1 MTQISNNPLRQFFR
15 QPAIYL
21 RLPSGGH
28 HWAPGALVMPQN
40 GELPVYPMTAIDEIS
55 YRTPD
60 ALFNGQAVI
69 NVIESCVPNIKDAGQ
84 IPNTDLN
91 ALLVAIR
98 IASYG
103 HAMDIASTC
112 PSCKNEDEFSVDL
125 RVLLDN
131 LASPDYA
138 NAMDLGDLQIRF
150 RPSTYEEQNKSALE
164 QFEKQKVLQQVTE
177 NNTSEEERGKL
188 LAESLRQ
195 ITELTINLI
204 SKNIAAIQI
213 PGAVV
218 TDIDQIKEFLYQC
231 DRNVFKQIRDHV
243 IDLTQQA
250 QIKPLDVEC
259 TECSNKYT
267 QEINLDMTSFFDSAS

>member
-1 MTQISNNPLRQFFR
+1 MTQTSNNPLRQFFR

-21 RLPSGGH
+21 RLPSGGQY
-28 HWAPGALVMPQN
+28 WAPGALVMPEN
-40 GELPVYPMTAIDEIS
+40 GEIPIYPMTAIDEIN

-60 ALFNGQAVI
+60 ALFNGQAVV
-69 NVIESCVPNIKDAGQ
+69 NVVQSCVPNIKDAGK

-103 HAMDIASTC
+103 HAMDINSTC
-112 PSCKNEDEFSVDL
+112 TQCKNEDEFSVDL

-131 LASPDYA
+131 IRPPDYSKV
-138 NAMDLGDLQIRF
+138 MDHGDLKIIF
-150 RPSTYEEQNKSALE
+150 KPSTYEEQNKSALE
-164 QFEKQKVLQQVTE
+164 QFEKQKVLQQINESEITE
-177 NNTSEEERGKL
+177 EDRRKVLT
-188 LAESLRQ
+188 ESLRQ

-204 SKNIAAIQI
+204 SKSIAAIQA
-213 PGAVV
+213 PGTVV
-218 TDIDQIKEFLYQC
+218 NDPDQIKEFLHQC

-243 IDLTQQA
+243 IELTQQG
-250 QIKPLDVEC
+250 QIKPVDVEC
-259 TECSNKYT
+259 TECSHHYT

>member
-28 HWAPGALVMPQN
+28 HWAPGSLVMPEN

-69 NVIESCVPNIKDAGQ
+69 NVIESCVPHIKDAGK

-138 NAMDLGDLQIRF
+138 TAMDLGDLQITF

-164 QFEKQKVLQQVTE
+164 QFEKQKVLQQVSET
-177 NNTSEEERGKL
+177 NTSEEERGKL

-218 TDIDQIKEFLYQC
+218 TDVGQIKEFLYQC

-250 QIKPLDVEC
+250 QIKPLNVEC
-259 TECSNKYT
+259 TECSNQYT
-267 QEINLDMTSFFDSAS
+267 QEINLDMTSFFDTAS

>member
-1 MTQISNNPLRQFFR
+1 
-15 QPAIYL
+15 
-21 RLPSGGH
+21 
-28 HWAPGALVMPQN
+28 MPEN

-69 NVIESCVPNIKDAGQ
+69 NVVQSCVPNIKDAGK

-103 HAMDIASTC
+103 HAMDVTSTC
-112 PSCKNEDEFSVDL
+112 SECKNEDEFSVDL

-131 LASPDYA
+131 IHSPDYSKF
-138 NAMDLGDLQIRF
+138 MDQGDLQIIF

-164 QFEKQKVLQQVTE
+164 QFEKQKILQQVNESNIT
-177 NNTSEEERGKL
+177 EEERSKV

-204 SKNIAAIQI
+204 SKSIAAIQV

-218 TDIDQIKEFLYQC
+218 TDTDQIKEFLHHC
-231 DRNVFKQIRDHV
+231 DRNVFKKIRDHV
-243 IDLTQQA
+243 IELTQQV

-259 TECSNKYT
+259 TECSHHYT